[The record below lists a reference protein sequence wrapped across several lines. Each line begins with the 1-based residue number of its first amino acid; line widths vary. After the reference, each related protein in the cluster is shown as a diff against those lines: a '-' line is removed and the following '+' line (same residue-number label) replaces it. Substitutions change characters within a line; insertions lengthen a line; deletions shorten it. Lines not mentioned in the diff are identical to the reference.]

1 MAARAAATG
10 AESCVSC
17 VSKLKDAASRTGSVG
32 LKSQEADCVVLG
44 MGKPPMFR
52 NWKFEVRSAEAIS
65 LDRLRDSLVSDIEA
79 TNSTFACVTQNAVAP
94 CLEDRVPDSFL
105 IKRRP
110 QLLKRLMG
118 LFFSPAVKIGEN
130 DRQRMIARPFHRFVV
145 GGFFLQRLESLPLFR
160 GQSSLTITDDLV
172 ILLDV
177 FGADVYQI

>member
-118 LFFSPAVKIGEN
+118 LLFASAVEVSEYNHYRI
-130 DRQRMIARPFHRFVV
+130 VT
-145 GGFFLQRLESLPLFR
+145 RL
-160 GQSSLTITDDLV
+160 
-172 ILLDV
+172 
-177 FGADVYQI
+177 